1 MMLFITTLH
10 IFLCVILILVILV
23 QPGKGGDVAAAF
35 GGGGSST
42 LFGPRGPASLL
53 TRATTVVAI
62 LFMSTSIVLAVDA
75 SSKRQGTGDELED
88 DILRFE
94 QEESGKTSDAPTAP
108 SGPVIDPVPPP
119 VEPDINLPDAADPA
133 PSDGPAPASGA
144 TAPTEAPPTMPDAGG
159 QP

>member
-10 IFLCVILILVILV
+10 IFLCFILILVILV

-94 QEESGKTSDAPTAP
+94 QEESGKASDAPAAP
-108 SGPVIDPVPPP
+108 NGPGLDLVPPP
-119 VEPDINLPDAADPA
+119 VELDATAPDQAELPAEG
-133 PSDGPAPASGA
+133 GPAPTGGSP
-144 TAPTEAPPTMPDAGG
+144 APTDAPPATPDAGS